1 VSHRIFATRKS
12 GARISRRYSPNSR
25 CGSEAISTFRPRASG
40 ENAITAVPAPID
52 PVHRGGGA
60 RPDHDTDAAA
70 DLERLR
76 TILLGD
82 SLGTLDARV
91 AGVERAEDELHARLP
106 AAIERAGQGAGA
118 ERMATALATP
128 VTQALGAAVRENR
141 ALIVDVL
148 FPVIGPAIR
157 KAIAESMRN
166 LVADINRTME
176 SSFTPRGL
184 RWRIE
189 AWRSGVPYAEVV
201 LKQSLRYGVDHVFLI
216 ERDSGLVLA
225 RESAPHLPDLDADAI
240 AGMLTAIGD
249 FVHDSVGRGSG
260 DTLDSARV
268 GEHLL
273 WVMHGPRANLACF
286 IHGVPPAR
294 LRALLEQRL
303 EAIHARAGSDEIAG
317 DEATHAS
324 LRPEALVAE
333 LVASDRADA
342 PAHSR
347 WPARIALLA
356 ILVGVVAYI
365 VHHQRGGAW
374 LDRVRARL
382 ASHPG
387 FVMTGIDRRDGATIV
402 RGLLDPDADPP
413 ANALGEDASRIAF
426 QTTGF
431 VSADDAVVARRA
443 TRLLDAPHDVTL
455 AVHGGVLSV
464 AGDADSA
471 WIETARQRAG
481 WVPGVRHVDFAVGNR
496 DDSAAAK
503 NELFEI
509 ASTVP
514 DKFVAFGRDTEPA
527 PEATRVLDALV
538 ADTTRAAALGKRI
551 GVDISWIAAGTN
563 DDPGSD
569 AANARVRADRAKWLA
584 DALRARGVANV
595 AVAPE
600 TDLAARDVRQRG
612 AFLRLAGTDFSR

>member
-1 VSHRIFATRKS
+1 
-12 GARISRRYSPNSR
+12 
-25 CGSEAISTFRPRASG
+25 
-40 ENAITAVPAPID
+40 VPAPIE
-52 PVHRGGGA
+52 PVDRGDGTRRDNNA
-60 RPDHDTDAAA
+60 DATA

-82 SLGTLDARV
+82 SLGTLDARI

-106 AAIERAGQGAGA
+106 VAIERAGQGAGA
-118 ERMATALATP
+118 ERMASALATP

-157 KAIAESMRN
+157 KAITEAMRN

-176 SSFTPRGL
+176 SGLTPRGI

-189 AWRSGVPYAEVV
+189 AWRSGVPYAELV
-201 LKQSLRYGVDHVFLI
+201 LKQSLKYGVDHVFLI

-225 RESAPHLPDLDADAI
+225 RESAPHLPDLDSDAI
-240 AGMLTAIGD
+240 AGMLTAIGE

-294 LRALLEQRL
+294 LRALLERRL
-303 EAIHARAGSDEIAG
+303 EVIHARAGGGEIPSNA
-317 DEATHAS
+317 ETHAS

-333 LVASDRADA
+333 LVANDGANA
-342 PAHSR
+342 PVHSR
-347 WPARIALLA
+347 WPARIVMLA
-356 ILVGVVAYI
+356 ILAGFGAYI
-365 VHHQRGGAW
+365 VHHQRAGAW
-374 LDRVRARL
+374 LDSVRARL

-402 RGLLDPDADPP
+402 RGLIDPDAEPP
-413 ANALGEDASRIAF
+413 ANALGEDASRVAF
-426 QTTGF
+426 ETTGF
-431 VSADDAVVARRA
+431 VSADDAIVARRA
-443 TRLLDAPHDVTL
+443 TRLLDAPRDVTL
-455 AVHGGVLSV
+455 AVHGGMLSV
-464 AGDADSA
+464 AGRADDA
-471 WIETARQRAG
+471 WVETARQRAG
-481 WVPGVRHVDFAVGNR
+481 WVPGVRSVDFAVANL
-496 DDSAAAK
+496 DDAGAAK
-503 NELFEI
+503 SELLEI
-509 ASTVP
+509 ASAMPNKV
-514 DKFVAFGRDTEPA
+514 VAFVRDTEPS
-527 PEATRVLDALV
+527 PEATSVLDAIV
-538 ADTTRAAALGKRI
+538 ADTARAATLGQRI

-569 AANARVRADRAKWLA
+569 AANARVRADRAKWFA

-595 AVAPE
+595 AVARE
-600 TDLAARDVRQRG
+600 NDAAARDVRQRG
-612 AFLRLAGTDFSR
+612 AFLRLAGTERDR